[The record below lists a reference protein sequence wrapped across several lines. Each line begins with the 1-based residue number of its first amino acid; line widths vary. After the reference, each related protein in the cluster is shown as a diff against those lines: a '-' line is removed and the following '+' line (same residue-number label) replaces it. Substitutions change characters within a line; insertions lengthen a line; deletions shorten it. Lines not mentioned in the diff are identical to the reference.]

1 MPTTNDLS
9 LYIFTA
15 PQQPESTSKYT
26 GNFLCNGFDSIKIF
40 NNDIPIINDL
50 CFYIMIAPMQPKKR
64 VNVFTL

>member
-26 GNFLCNGFDSIKIF
+26 GNFLCNDFDSIKF
-40 NNDIPIINDL
+40 L
-50 CFYIMIAPMQPKKR
+50 IMIYP
-64 VNVFTL
+64 L

>member
-15 PQQPESTSKYT
+15 PQQPETTSKYT
-26 GNFLCNGFDSIKIF
+26 GNFLCNDFDRIKAF
-40 NNDIPIINDL
+40 NNDMTIINDL
-50 CFYIMIAPMQPKKR
+50 CFNIIIAPMQPKKR